1 MKKLQPHE
9 QELVGRWLFL
19 KNKMVADENCRRIEE
34 LIDDHLMKLAT
45 DESGW
50 DILYQDPPDG
60 RYWELIHPQSEM
72 HGGGPPA
79 LTSVSENYARQK
91 YKIK

>member
-1 MKKLQPHE
+1 MKKLQSHE
-9 QELVGRWLFL
+9 QELVGKWVLVS
-19 KNKMVADENCRRIEE
+19 NKMVADETCQRIEE
-34 LIDDHLMKLAT
+34 LIDGYLMKLAT

-50 DILYQDPPDG
+50 DTLYQDPSDG
-60 RYWELIHPQSEM
+60 RYWELTYPQSEM

-79 LTSVSENYARQK
+79 LTSVSEDYARQK